1 MYDPVQKKVSQ
12 HFNKDHWLN
21 NQDNAERF
29 MDYVT
34 YYRRNMVQFIQ
45 GYLGINLYWY
55 QMVLIYLMCLIPT
68 VAIVAARAA
77 AKSWV
82 VAVYSCAKAI
92 LYPKT
97 KVVIMSATK
106 NQASLIVEDK
116 IRKELLPK
124 SKRLDL
130 EIVDILTSQNK
141 TEVRFRNDSSIV
153 VVPALESGLGN
164 RSSLLIL
171 EEFRRIPKDIV
182 DRIAIPFQIVRP
194 AEYRTLPEYADM
206 QELDEEPTTVY
217 ISSSGASTEWIYPL
231 CTGLMD
237 DYYKDKSGCFV
248 ALDLAI
254 VLKHRIK
261 SKQQLEKAKRDS
273 DPITWFT
280 EYENGLLRESTAN
293 FFSYGSLINC
303 QVQKKCIYPRSPF
316 DRAKRPNPHDLPKH
330 PDEIRILSCDFAF
343 VERKDVNDNSASTLL
358 RLLPQ
363 KMSIDRDI
371 DGRRISGNGYR
382 ITVPYL
388 EADPGSHIDSQALRI
403 KRLFYDLNCDYV
415 VLDTRNGGILVYD
428 RLAQVLYDNERD
440 CEYPPWVCFNDDNTA
455 SRIMTP
461 GAMPVAFV
469 ITASAKL
476 NSDIA
481 MLMRDYITSNR
492 LELLV
497 SHQTAMDEIMPTID
511 DYKRAPDADTLLF
524 YERPYIET
532 QALISEMANLE
543 YQKNQNTGDI
553 RLFET
558 GGMKKDRYSSLS
570 YGVYLASLLERDLV
584 SNTSDYEYEVFIN

>member
-1 MYDPVQKKVSQ
+1 MYDQNQKTVSQ

-21 NQDNAERF
+21 SQENAERF

-34 YYRRNMVQFIQ
+34 YYRRNMAQFIQ
-45 GYLGINLYWY
+45 DYLGINLYLY
-55 QMVLIYLMCLIPT
+55 QIVLIYLMNAFPT
-68 VAIVAARAA
+68 IAVVASRAA

-82 VAVYSCAKAI
+82 VAVYACAKAI

-106 NQASLIVEDK
+106 NMSSLIVDEK
-116 IRKELLPK
+116 IKKELIPR
-124 SKRLDL
+124 SRRLDL
-130 EIVDILTSQNK
+130 EIVDIVNSQNK
-141 TEVRFRNDSSIV
+141 TEVRFRNDSGIA

-182 DRIAIPFQIVRP
+182 DRVAIPFQIVRP
-194 AEYRTLPEYADM
+194 AEFRTLPFYEGM

-231 CTGLMD
+231 CTGLIN
-237 DYYKDKSGCFV
+237 DYYTDQSGCFV
-248 ALDLAI
+248 AFDLAV

-261 SKQQLEKAKRDS
+261 SRQQLEKAMRDS

-280 EYENGLLRESTAN
+280 EYENGLLREGISN
-293 FFSYGSLINC
+293 FFSYSSLINC
-303 QVQKKCIYPRSPF
+303 QVQKKCIYPKSPF
-316 DRAKRPNPHDLPKH
+316 DRGKRANPHDLPKH

-343 VERKDVNDNSASTLL
+343 VDKEANDNSATTLL

-363 KMSIDRDI
+363 KLGIRL
-371 DGRRISGNGYR
+371 DGEGNYASTGYR
-382 ITVPYL
+382 VVVPYI
-388 EADPGSHIDSQALRI
+388 EADPGSHIDNQALRI

-415 VLDTRNGGILVYD
+415 VLDARNGGILVYD
-428 RLAQVLYDNERD
+428 RLAQVLYDSERD
-440 CEYPPWVCFNDDNTA
+440 CEYPPWQCFNDDNTA
-455 SRIMTP
+455 KRIVTP
-461 GAMPVAFV
+461 GSVPVAFV
-469 ITASAKL
+469 VTASAKL

-481 MLMRDYITSNR
+481 ILMRDVITSNR

-497 SHQTAMDEIMPTID
+497 SHQSAMEEVMPNIDE
-511 DYKRAPDADTLLF
+511 YRRAADADTLF
-524 YERPYIET
+524 FFERPYVET
-532 QALISEMANLE
+532 QALISEMIGLE
-543 YQKNQNTGDI
+543 YQKSPNTGDI

-558 GGMKKDRYSSLS
+558 GSAKKDRYSSLS
-570 YGVYLASLLERDLV
+570 YGVYLASLLERDLI
-584 SNTSDYEYEVFIN
+584 SNTSDYESICFVN